1 MKHSISIK
9 TRITL
14 WYLLI
19 ITILLVF
26 WSIAAYT
33 LLSRELVYRHS
44 SPAGLRIIDLQ
55 NENGIVLPIDQIDY
69 ITQFQTDNN
78 GRLILS
84 LRFTLKQLINAS
96 QKNDIL
102 NLETPDGPISVNTSA
117 LISDSFPEDTVVWLY
132 LYYSESVPGNF
143 RILAVYQSPG
153 EQILGGFAR
162 VLIISSASTLVLA
175 GILGFFLVR
184 KFLKPVREI
193 NEAAQGISD
202 KNLGMRLKDD
212 SKDELGQLATTLNGM
227 FERLQQAFERE
238 RQFTTD
244 VSHELRAP
252 LAVAQG
258 EASLALR
265 KERSPEEYQR
275 ALENI
280 SREIDQLSF
289 LISHLLFLARSDNGL
304 VLEDVNL
311 SDLLNELLE
320 DAEVLCEQENIALES
335 RIDKHVIVRGDVT
348 RLREMFLNLID
359 NAVRYTPR
367 EGKIAISLAE
377 INGFARISVKDTG
390 IGIPSEH
397 LPYIFNSFY
406 RVDRS
411 RSREDGGTGLGLA
424 ICKRIA
430 ELHGGK
436 ISVSSVLKVGSTFTV
451 ELPIIKKS

>member
-1 MKHSISIK
+1 VYVY
-9 TRITL
+9 
-14 WYLLI
+14 YL
-19 ITILLVF
+19 
-26 WSIAAYT
+26 
-33 LLSRELVYRHS
+33 
-44 SPAGLRIIDLQ
+44 
-55 NENGIVLPIDQIDY
+55 
-69 ITQFQTDNN
+69 
-78 GRLILS
+78 
-84 LRFTLKQLINAS
+84 
-96 QKNDIL
+96 
-102 NLETPDGPISVNTSA
+102 
-117 LISDSFPEDTVVWLY
+117 
-132 LYYSESVPGNF
+132 GNQPNQY
-143 RILAVYQSPG
+143 RILTLYQTAG
-153 EQILGGFAR
+153 EQILSDFIK
-162 VLIISSASTLVLA
+162 VILISMLLTLLLA
-175 GILGFFLVR
+175 GIFGFFLVR
-184 KFLKPVREI
+184 KFLKPVRSISET
-193 NEAAQGISD
+193 AQDISD
-202 KNLGMRLKDD
+202 KNLGMRLKTD
-212 SKDELGQLATTLNGM
+212 SRDELGQLATTLNGM